1 VSTTHH
7 TRPRTMS
14 RRSFAR
20 LGGLAGALGW
30 LELPAWAAP
39 QTPALSAAPAGADE
53 AYWQRI
59 RQQFLMP
66 PGLTIVN
73 AANLCP
79 TSLPV
84 IEAVYRATRD
94 VDADPSMPNR
104 RKLSDAKEQAR
115 RTVAA
120 ALRVTPEEIV
130 ITRNTSEGNNFVS
143 SGIDLKAG
151 DDVLVSAENHPSLLN
166 AWDEKAKRFGFSVR
180 RVAHPNP
187 HPGHPAIV
195 EAFRAALT
203 PATRVVAFTHVT
215 ASAGDVFPAREIC
228 RLARERGALSIVDGA
243 QSFGVLDIDLIDMQP
258 DFFTG
263 SAHKWPCGPRE
274 VGVLFVSRQIEAKLW
289 PSVVSLYAGA
299 VGVSRRVEGLGQ
311 RNEPA
316 IVGMAEALTLQATI
330 GRPAIE
336 ERSRRLA
343 QILLA
348 ELRRLDGVRVWT
360 SPDPAHSAAIVTF
373 QPGGLDP
380 AKLATAL
387 YERERIACSARS
399 GADRPGLRLS
409 PHFYNSLA
417 EIERIVATIR
427 KYLASGV

>member
-1 VSTTHH
+1 MSKKHH
-7 TRPRTMS
+7 ARSMTMS

-20 LGGLAGALGW
+20 LAGLAGAVGW

-39 QTPALSAAPAGADE
+39 QAPSLSATPAGADE
-53 AYWQRI
+53 TYWQQVR
-59 RQQFLMP
+59 RQFLMP

-84 IEAVYRATRD
+84 VEAVYRATRD

-104 RKLSDAKEQAR
+104 RKLGEAKEQAR

-151 DDVLVSAENHPSLLN
+151 DEVLVSSENHPSLLN
-166 AWDEKAKRFGFSVR
+166 AWDEKAKRFGFRVR
-180 RVAHPNP
+180 RVPHPNP
-187 HPGHPAIV
+187 HPGHAAIV
-195 EAFRAALT
+195 DAFRSALT
-203 PATRVVAFTHVT
+203 PATRIVAFTHVT
-215 ASAGDVFPAREIC
+215 ASAGDVFPARDIC
-228 RLARERGALSIVDGA
+228 RLARDRGALSIVDGA
-243 QSFGVLDIDLIDMQP
+243 QSFGVLDIDLADMQP

-274 VGVLFVSRQIEAKLW
+274 VGVLFVNKQIEAKLW
-289 PSVVSLYAGA
+289 ASVVSLYAGA
-299 VGVSRRVEGLGQ
+299 VGVSRRLEGLGQ
-311 RNEPA
+311 RNEPG
-316 IVGMAEALTLQATI
+316 ILGMAEALTLQATI
-330 GRPAIE
+330 GRAAIE
-336 ERSRRLA
+336 ARSRRLA
-343 QILLA
+343 QLLLT
-348 ELRRLDGVRVWT
+348 ELRRIDGVRMWT

-373 QPGGLDP
+373 QPGALDP
-380 AKLATAL
+380 SKLATAL
-387 YERERIACSARS
+387 YERDRIACSARS

-409 PHFYNSLA
+409 PHFYNSVA
-417 EIERIVATIR
+417 EIERITSTIR
-427 KYLASGV
+427 RYIASGV

>member
-1 VSTTHH
+1 MT
-7 TRPRTMS
+7 

-20 LGGLAGALGW
+20 LAGLAGTLGW
-30 LELPAWAAP
+30 LELPAWAETRDQMP
-39 QTPALSAAPAGADE
+39 PLGPAPAAAGK
-53 AYWQRI
+53 AYWQRV

-66 PGLTIVN
+66 PGLAIVN

-84 IEAVYRATRD
+84 AEAVYRATRD

-104 RKLSDAKEQAR
+104 RKLSEAKEQAR

-130 ITRNTSEGNNFVS
+130 LTRNTSEGNNFVS
-143 SGIDLKAG
+143 SGLDLKAG
-151 DDVLVSAENHPSLLN
+151 DDVIVSAENHPSLLN
-166 AWDEKAKRFGFSVR
+166 AWDEKAKRFGFTVR
-180 RVAHPNP
+180 RVAHPSP
-187 HPGHPAIV
+187 HPGHAAIV
-195 EAFRAALT
+195 DAFRSAFT
-203 PATRVVAFTHVT
+203 PATRVVALTHVT
-215 ASAGDVFPAREIC
+215 ASAGDVFPVRDIC

-243 QSFGVLDIDLIDMQP
+243 QSFGILDIDLADMQP

-274 VGVLFVSRQIEAKLW
+274 VGVLFVNKQIESKLW
-289 PSVVSLYAGA
+289 ASVVSLYSGA
-299 VGVSRRVEGLGQ
+299 VGVSRRLEGLGQ

-316 IVGMAEALTLQATI
+316 IVGMAEAMNLQGAI
-330 GRPAIE
+330 GRAAIE
-336 ERSRRLA
+336 ARSRSLA
-343 QILLA
+343 QILLT
-348 ELRRLDGVRVWT
+348 ELRRIDGVKVWT
-360 SPDPAHSAAIVTF
+360 SADPAHSAAIVTF
-373 QPGGLDP
+373 QPGRLEP

-409 PHFYNSLA
+409 PHFYNSVA
-417 EIERIVATIR
+417 EMERTIAAIR
-427 KYLASGV
+427 KYIAAGV

>member
-1 VSTTHH
+1 MSTKYDTH
-7 TRPRTMS
+7 RPTMS
-14 RRSFAR
+14 RRSFA
-20 LGGLAGALGW
+20 GLAGLAGTLGW
-30 LELPAWAAP
+30 FELPAWAAP
-39 QTPALSAAPAGADE
+39 QTPPVAAAPASAGE
-53 AYWQRI
+53 AYWQQV

-104 RKLSDAKEQAR
+104 RKLSDAKEQVR

-130 ITRNTSEGNNFVS
+130 MTRNTSEGNNFVS

-151 DDVLVSAENHPSLLN
+151 DEVLVSAENHPSLLN
-166 AWDEKAKRFGFSVR
+166 AWVEKAKRFGFSVR
-180 RVAHPNP
+180 RVAHPSP
-187 HPGHPAIV
+187 HPGHVAIID
-195 EAFRAALT
+195 AFRSAFT
-203 PATRVVAFTHVT
+203 PATRIVAFTHVT
-215 ASAGDVFPAREIC
+215 ASSGDVFPAREIC
-228 RLARERGALSIVDGA
+228 RLARERGVLSVVDGA
-243 QSFGVLDIDLIDMQP
+243 QSFGILDIDLADMQP

-263 SAHKWPCGPRE
+263 SAHKWLCGPRE
-274 VGVLFVSRQIEAKLW
+274 VGVLYVNKQIEARLW

-299 VGVSRRVEGLGQ
+299 VGVSRRLEGLGQ
-311 RNEPA
+311 RNEA
-316 IVGMAEALTLQATI
+316 EILGLGEALTLQATI
-330 GRPAIE
+330 GRTAIE
-336 ERSRRLA
+336 ARSRRLA
-343 QILLA
+343 QLLMT
-348 ELRRLDGVRVWT
+348 ELRRIDGVRVWT

-373 QPGGLDP
+373 QPGALDP
-380 AKLATAL
+380 SKLATAL

-409 PHFYNSLA
+409 PHFYNSVA
-417 EIERIVATIR
+417 EIERTVATIR
-427 KYLASGV
+427 KYMNSGV

>member
-1 VSTTHH
+1 MSTKHCTS
-7 TRPRTMS
+7 RTTIS

-20 LGGLAGALGW
+20 LAGLAGTLGW
-30 LELPAWAAP
+30 LELPAWAAS
-39 QTPALSAAPAGADE
+39 QTPPLSAAPPSANE
-53 AYWQRI
+53 AYWQQV

-104 RKLSDAKEQAR
+104 RKMSEAKEHAR
-115 RTVAA
+115 RIVAE

-151 DDVLVSAENHPSLLN
+151 DEVLVSAENHPSLLN
-166 AWDEKAKRFGFSVR
+166 AWDEKAKRFGFAVR

-187 HPGHPAIV
+187 HPGHAAIID
-195 EAFRAALT
+195 AFRSAFT
-203 PATRVVAFTHVT
+203 PATRIVAFTHVT
-215 ASAGDVFPAREIC
+215 SSAGDVFPVREIC
-228 RLARERGALSIVDGA
+228 RLARERGVLSIVDGA
-243 QSFGVLDIDLIDMQP
+243 QSFGILDIDLADMQP

-274 VGVLFVSRQIEAKLW
+274 VGVLYVNKQIEAKLW

-299 VGVSRRVEGLGQ
+299 VGVSRRIEGLGQ
-311 RNEPA
+311 RNEPG
-316 IVGMAEALTLQATI
+316 ILGLAEAMTLQATI
-330 GRPAIE
+330 GRTAIE
-336 ERSRRLA
+336 ARSRGLA
-343 QILLA
+343 QLLST
-348 ELRRLDGVRVWT
+348 ELRRIDGVRMWT
-360 SPDPAHSAAIVTF
+360 STAPAHSAAIVTF
-373 QPGGLDP
+373 QPGALDP

-417 EIERIVATIR
+417 EIERIAATIR
-427 KYLASGV
+427 KYMGSGV